1 MEADGSEDNY
11 PWDFLS
17 KDENCTTKEDTE
29 SLATNVMNMCEE
41 VGRVVKVENEDQFET
56 SMINDEAWQ
65 DDTNIDDTLSEEFD
79 ANRMLKMEMK
89 DEIPDQEESFVPH
102 HGIKI
107 EDIQLENDGSA
118 IIQVKQDTQTEFRMK

>member
-1 MEADGSEDNY
+1 M
-11 PWDFLS
+11 
-17 KDENCTTKEDTE
+17 
-29 SLATNVMNMCEE
+29 
-41 VGRVVKVENEDQFET
+41 VKVENEDQYET
-56 SMINDEAWQ
+56 SMINDETWQ

-107 EDIQLENDGSA
+107 EDIKLENS
-118 IIQVKQDTQTEFRMK
+118 KQYTKIEGKEFEDTDFNTFQSK